1 LRIAQSSSWIWI
13 ASVIRFLNV
22 LWTMADPTRISKSL
36 SYWLR
41 HRPESGGLTL
51 DEAGWA
57 PVADVLA
64 ALRTAGLASDA
75 ETLNNVVAG
84 SDKNRFELSGDRAR
98 IRARQGHSVEVDL
111 DWPAATPPEHL
122 FHGTVERF
130 LPAIFAEGLK
140 PMKRHH
146 VHFSPDPETATAVGA
161 RRGEA
166 VILRI
171 AAAEMAAEGHVFRLS
186 GNGVWLT
193 DHVPPRF
200 IERLREAARP

>member
-1 LRIAQSSSWIWI
+1 
-13 ASVIRFLNV
+13 
-22 LWTMADPTRISKSL
+22 MADPTRISKSL

-41 HRPESGGLTL
+41 HRPEAGGLTL

-57 PVADVLA
+57 PVASVLA
-64 ALRTAGLASDA
+64 ALGSAGLPSDA
-75 ETLNNVVAG
+75 ETLRDIVAG
-84 SDKNRFELSGDRAR
+84 SDKNRFELSDDRAR
-98 IRARQGHSVEVDL
+98 IRARQGHSVKVDL
-111 DWPAATPPEHL
+111 QWPAAIPPEHL

-130 LPAIFAEGLK
+130 LPTIFAEGLK

-146 VHFSPDPETATAVGA
+146 VHLSPDPGTATAVGA

-171 AAAEMAAEGHVFRLS
+171 EAAAMAADGHVFRIS

-193 DHVPPRF
+193 DHVPPRYL
-200 IERLREAARP
+200 EREAARE